1 MNNSKTTNFII
12 ASVLILFAAFSRLI
26 PHPMNF
32 APVAAIAL
40 FAGVYMDKKYAF
52 ILPIAAMLLSDIF
65 IGFYSGIEWVY
76 GAFILVALIG
86 LWLKKRVE
94 TKNGAAKAGYIFGT
108 TLVSSVVFFIVTNF
122 GVWTSGMFYEMNVKG
137 LIECYTM
144 AIPFFRNSLGGDLFY
159 VAAMFG
165 VYELVTRFAGTAKLQ
180 EAKIR
185 K

>member
-1 MNNSKTTNFII
+1 MNNSKMTNFII
-12 ASVLILFAAFSRLI
+12 AAVLILFAAFSRLM

-32 APVAAIAL
+32 APIAAIAL
-40 FAGVYMDKKYAF
+40 FAAVYMDKKYAF

-65 IGFYSGIEWVY
+65 IGFYAGIEWVY
-76 GAFILVALIG
+76 GAFTLVAFIG

-94 TKNGAAKAGYIFGT
+94 NKNGGAKAGYIFGA
-108 TLVSSVVFFIVTNF
+108 TLFSSIVFFIVTNL
-122 GVWTSGMFYEMNVKG
+122 GVWVSGMYYEMNLKG

-159 VAAMFG
+159 AAAMFG
-165 VYELVTRFAGTAKLQ
+165 VYELVTKLAGTSSLQ

>member
-12 ASVLILFAAFSRLI
+12 AAVLIIFAAFSRLI

-32 APVAAIAL
+32 APIAAIAL
-40 FAGVYMDKKYAF
+40 FAAVYMDKKYAF

-76 GAFILVALIG
+76 GAFILVAFIG

-108 TLVSSVVFFIVTNF
+108 TLVSSIVFFIVTNL
-122 GVWTSGMFYEMNVKG
+122 GVWLSGMFYEMNVKG

-159 VAAMFG
+159 VTAMFG
-165 VYELVTRFAGTAKLQ
+165 VFELVTRLAGTSGLQ